1 MRFPVRFRQALWGL
15 LGIVLFPVAQVAHA
29 SASLLFG
36 GVVRTINTG
45 GSITL
50 SLPSA
55 LVVGPSGNIFI
66 ADTNNNQVVKVNAQG
81 NASVLTMSGLV
92 TSLPECSVG
101 HRNGCVRATSTSR
114 IRATPVCVKVTSS
127 GAGSV
132 IGTGSVTLTGPHGVA
147 LDQSGDLFI
156 SDGTGGSSQIVEVT
170 SGGTA
175 AALHTDHTVS
185 PALNTPQRPGR
196 GYIRDPLHR

>member
-1 MRFPVRFRQALWGL
+1 MSFPVRFRQALWGL
-15 LGIVLFPVAQVAHA
+15 LGIVLLPVAQVAHA

-55 LVVGPSGNIFI
+55 LVVDPSGNIFI

-81 NASVLTMSGLV
+81 NASVLTMSGLSPA
-92 TSLPECSVG
+92 SLSAPSGIAIDGSGNLYIADTGNARV
-101 HRNGCVRATSTSR
+101 
-114 IRATPVCVKVTSS
+114 VKVTSS

-175 AALHTDHTVS
+175 AALTITVS
-185 PALNTPQRPGR
+185 PALNTPKGLAVDTP
-196 GYIRDPLHR
+196 DPLHR